1 MSTPAVHAR
10 LDDFARRLQAMEREL
25 GELRTAARPAPEP
38 EPAPARASAPAP
50 APVPAA
56 MPVRWAPP
64 KHTARPRRQLP
75 RIDADMLFGARGLA
89 WSGGIVT
96 ILGVLFFFVLAVD
109 RGWIGPIARVSLG
122 AIASALVF
130 GGGLWL
136 HRRYG
141 DTYAAWS
148 AVAAGIAG
156 GFATLLFASAR
167 YDLLPDLAAL
177 AGAAALAAIA
187 TATALAWDR

>member
-1 MSTPAVHAR
+1 
-10 LDDFARRLQAMEREL
+10 
-25 GELRTAARPAPEP
+25 
-38 EPAPARASAPAP
+38 
-50 APVPAA
+50 
-56 MPVRWAPP
+56 
-64 KHTARPRRQLP
+64 
-75 RIDADMLFGARGLA
+75 MLFGARGLA
-89 WSGGIVT
+89 WSGGLVT

-141 DTYAAWS
+141 DTYAASS

-177 AGAAALAAIA
+177 AAAAALAAIA
-187 TATALAWDR
+187 TATALAWGSADDRRPRAHRRDARADRRRDRRAASPDDRGHVVRRR